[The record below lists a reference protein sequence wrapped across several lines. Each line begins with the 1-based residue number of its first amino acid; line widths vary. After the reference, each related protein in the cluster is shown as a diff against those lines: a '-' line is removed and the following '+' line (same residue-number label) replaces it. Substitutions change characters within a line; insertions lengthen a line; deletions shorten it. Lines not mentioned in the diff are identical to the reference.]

1 MTVIEIKGTIVGDEY
16 GMMYDYFGLGDL
28 LTWPSKVKNILNS
41 AEDEEVIL
49 NISSNGGDVFSASEI
64 YTKLKNS
71 NKNVVVNIEGIA
83 ASAASVIAM
92 AGDTVNISPT
102 AQLMI
107 HKASSGGQ
115 GNADDFEHEAKVL
128 NGVDQSITAAY
139 ELKTGMKQSDLL
151 QLMSNETWM
160 TAQEAV
166 DKGFADNIM
175 FVDANKTVFS
185 NSIGNI
191 PTADKLN
198 EFMNFMNLKNRNNP
212 PKEEPIIENKQADL
226 RSRKLAIL
234 LEK

>member
-41 AEDEEVIL
+41 SEDEEVIL

-151 QLMSNETWM
+151 QLMSNETW
-160 TAQEAV
+160 
-166 DKGFADNIM
+166 
-175 FVDANKTVFS
+175 
-185 NSIGNI
+185 
-191 PTADKLN
+191 KL
-198 EFMNFMNLKNRNNP
+198 
-212 PKEEPIIENKQADL
+212 
-226 RSRKLAIL
+226 
-234 LEK
+234 

>member
-160 TAQEAV
+160 TAQDAV

-175 FVDANKTVFS
+175 FVDANKPVFS

-191 PTADKLN
+191 STADKLN
-198 EFMNFMNLKNRNNP
+198 EFMNFMNFKNRNNP

>member
-1 MTVIEIKGTIVGDEY
+1 MPFVG
-16 GMMYDYFGLGDL
+16 
-28 LTWPSKVKNILNS
+28 VKRQNAHKNAVDAAKAAGVKQIIYTSLVN
-41 AEDEEVIL
+41 ADDEEIVL
-49 NISSNGGDVFSASEI
+49 NIASNGGDVFAASEI
-64 YTKLKNS
+64 YTAIKMNGKP
-71 NKNVVVNIEGIA
+71 VTVNIQGLV

-107 HKASSGGQ
+107 HKAMSGTQ
-115 GNADDFEHEAKVL
+115 GNADDFEQEAKVL
-128 NGVDQSITAAY
+128 NGVDQSIAAAY

-160 TAQEAV
+160 TAQDAV

-175 FVDANKTVFS
+175 FVDANKPVFS

-198 EFMNFMNLKNRNNP
+198 EFMNFMNFKNRNNP